1 MANTNAKPGGWS
13 TGDVITAAQINQIDD
28 GQAKA
33 WVSDGTTTLTN
44 NSDIDLDSNTLT
56 FAGGT
61 TTISALSVGAYPA
74 VTSQT
79 VTDYAPPVSWQYDN
93 SEWKGYVN
101 GSLSTT
107 PATSNSLELSMRCAG
122 TSAESLVG
130 LLSLPVGMVVTDIS
144 VRARNASSASI
155 ASMTLPAMWLMVG
168 SSSGAGTLVTKG
180 YAADL
185 SASNAAYAAWH
196 DITISGISY
205 TVAQSDVIYLVVR
218 NSSGTNSVANLQI
231 YRPRVTGTIDTLRVA
246 LCRSPE
252 SNSHQPSPTPRSRRR
267 APRRVSRRGSCVS
280 T

>member
-1 MANTNAKPGGWS
+1 MANSIAKPGGFS
-13 TGDVITAAQINQIDD
+13 LGDQLNPSVATQIDQ

-33 WVSDGTTTLTN
+33 WVNDGTTTLTTD
-44 NSDIDLDSNTLT
+44 STIDLDGNLLDFT
-56 FAGGT
+56 GGT
-61 TTISALSVGAYPA
+61 VSFSALSASQYPA
-74 VTSQT
+74 LTVQT
-79 VTDYAPPVSWQYDN
+79 VTDYAPPVSWQCDN

-107 PATSNSLELSMRCAG
+107 PSTSNSLELSMRCAG
-122 TSAESLVG
+122 SSAESLVG

-205 TVAQSDVIYLVVR
+205 TVGQSDAIYLVVR

-267 APRRVSRRGSCVS
+267 ALRRASRRENCAS

>member
-1 MANTNAKPGGWS
+1 MANSIAKPGGFS
-13 TGDVITAAQINQIDD
+13 LGDQLDPSVATQIDQ
-28 GQAKA
+28 GQARA
-33 WVSDGTTTLTN
+33 WVNDGTTTLAT
-44 NSDIDLDSNTLT
+44 DAIVDLDGNSLEFTNGTAT
-56 FAGGT
+56 FSG
-61 TTISALSVGAYPA
+61 LSVGQYPA
-74 VTSQT
+74 LTVQT
-79 VTDYAPPVSWQYDN
+79 VTDYAPPVSWQCDN

-122 TSAESLVG
+122 SSAESLVG

-185 SASNAAYAAWH
+185 SASNAVYAAWH

-252 SNSHQPSPTPRSRRR
+252 SNSHQPSQTPRSRRR
-267 APRRVSRRGSCVS
+267 APRRVSRRESCVFM
-280 T
+280 